1 MTHPGR
7 DATLSGMQV
16 MPRVSESTASARSA
30 ATAAAESAGLTVR
43 DLEQVGDLERLSKIF
58 AEIWSAPDSMITPE
72 LLRAL
77 SHAGNYVA
85 GAFSNGDMIG
95 GIIGFLGMEDGQI
108 ILHSHILGVLPQTQS
123 RNAGFALKQ
132 DQRAWALERGIDR
145 ARWTYDP
152 LVSRNAYFNIS
163 KLGARASAYY
173 SSFYGAMSDGVN
185 SGDES
190 DRVLIEWDLA
200 GEAATWASSGQHPS
214 PDVEELLSN
223 GASTILADVN
233 GAPRITE
240 ANGAAV
246 LLCSVPRDII
256 AVREHDL
263 DLALAWRRALRSTLG
278 TALDRGYVVDS
289 FSRSGCY
296 VLTRP

>member
-1 MTHPGR
+1 MNRPFG
-7 DATLSGMQV
+7 DARLSPMQV

-30 ATAAAESAGLTVR
+30 ASAAAESAGLTVR
-43 DLEQVGDLERLSKIF
+43 DLKEVGDLERLSKIF

-85 GAFSNGDMIG
+85 GAFSNGDLIG
-95 GIIGFLGMEDGQI
+95 GIVGFLGMEDGRV

-163 KLGARASAYY
+163 KLGARVSAYY

-190 DRVLIEWDLA
+190 DRVLIEWDLTSDAAVSA
-200 GEAATWASSGQHPS
+200 GLGLNTS
-214 PDVEELLSN
+214 PDVKALLSN
-223 GASTILADVN
+223 GASTILDDGD
-233 GAPRITE
+233 GAPRVTE
-240 ANGAAV
+240 AKDSNM
-246 LLCSVPRDII
+246 LLCLVPRDILE
-256 AVREHDL
+256 VRERDL
-263 DLALAWRRALRSTLG
+263 DLALSWRRALRSTLG
-278 TALDRGYVVDS
+278 AALDRGFVVDS

>member
-1 MTHPGR
+1 MTRPVP
-7 DATLSGMQV
+7 DAKLSYMQV
-16 MPRVSESTASARSA
+16 LARVTESSATARSA
-30 ATAAAESAGLTVR
+30 ASAAAESAGIVVR
-43 DLEQVGDLERLSKIF
+43 NLEEVGDLERLSKIF

-77 SHAGNYVA
+77 SHAGNYVS
-85 GAFSNGDMIG
+85 GAFSNGDLIG
-95 GIIGFLGMEDGQI
+95 GIIGFLGMEDGRI
-108 ILHSHILGVLPQTQS
+108 ILHSHILGVLPKTQS
-123 RNAGFALKQ
+123 RNTGFALKQ
-132 DQRAWALERGIDR
+132 DQRAWALERGIEQ

-190 DRVLIEWDLA
+190 DRVLIEWDLT
-200 GEAATWASSGQHPS
+200 GEAATSASLGRHNF
-214 PDVEELLSN
+214 PDVEALLSN
-223 GASTILADVN
+223 GASTILDDAN
-233 GAPRITE
+233 GSPRIAT
-240 ANGAAV
+240 ANGENV

-256 AVREHDL
+256 ALREQDL

-278 TALDRGYVVDS
+278 TALDQGYVVDS